1 MKNSIK
7 DKLFNYMFNTL
18 CKERHSDLI
27 RAVSAMQSG
36 EKRGSKSTVLR
47 KWFRETTGETPELS
61 SEQLSDVQDTWKD
74 IWDTGLV
81 DPLWVQ
87 VYSGKTG
94 IYSPEYVGS
103 DIHYYNVEWSK
114 IDFDYLRAFLDK
126 NYMDVIL
133 PCVKHP
139 TTLIRK
145 IHGQYLDV
153 GFNPIT
159 KQQAVEKLFENLDP
173 GVVVKISRASSGG
186 KGVRFLGKGSTRDDI
201 SDALDVDRDVAVQL
215 VMQQHPEMAKMNA
228 SSVNTIRIICIML
241 DGESIPLSAVVRIGN
256 SGSRVDNFSS
266 GGVGCGVKPD
276 GHLNDCGYTQKG
288 ERYDVHP
295 NGFVFSEG
303 FVPNFDKALE
313 AVKRCHMHVPMFGVA
328 SWDIAIDADGEP
340 VLIEYN
346 VGGAGIDIHQY
357 NNGPLYGKYR
367 ERIIADA
374 FKNYAERGATLDF
387 NYSIARGEATL
398 SNGSK
403 DVHNLIIPALID
415 GKPVRTIAS
424 SAFKNSDKLESVAG
438 NGDDRIRPA
447 DIARIAQENV
457 LVLIGVGQRRA
468 GTGGGRQFFA
478 PEVGKFIDTA
488 VPEGQKV
495 VFNHGFHEGVHGSLP
510 VGIQRA
516 VEPHMLLLGLGKRLP
531 ARGHI
536 EEGVGGDV
544 QRLAQLRDHAQ
555 LRARYAGFPVGD
567 GILRNAEHGR
577 QLGLGKLA
585 GLAIGANSVSAFRPI
600 SHFGALRLRL
610 RKGYDCAG
618 FVVGLLGH

>member
-145 IHGQYLDV
+145 INGQYLDV

-201 SDALDVDRDVAVQL
+201 
-215 VMQQHPEMAKMNA
+215 
-228 SSVNTIRIICIML
+228 
-241 DGESIPLSAVVRIGN
+241 
-256 SGSRVDNFSS
+256 
-266 GGVGCGVKPD
+266 
-276 GHLNDCGYTQKG
+276 
-288 ERYDVHP
+288 
-295 NGFVFSEG
+295 
-303 FVPNFDKALE
+303 
-313 AVKRCHMHVPMFGVA
+313 
-328 SWDIAIDADGEP
+328 
-340 VLIEYN
+340 
-346 VGGAGIDIHQY
+346 
-357 NNGPLYGKYR
+357 
-367 ERIIADA
+367 
-374 FKNYAERGATLDF
+374 
-387 NYSIARGEATL
+387 
-398 SNGSK
+398 
-403 DVHNLIIPALID
+403 
-415 GKPVRTIAS
+415 
-424 SAFKNSDKLESVAG
+424 
-438 NGDDRIRPA
+438 
-447 DIARIAQENV
+447 
-457 LVLIGVGQRRA
+457 
-468 GTGGGRQFFA
+468 
-478 PEVGKFIDTA
+478 
-488 VPEGQKV
+488 
-495 VFNHGFHEGVHGSLP
+495 
-510 VGIQRA
+510 
-516 VEPHMLLLGLGKRLP
+516 
-531 ARGHI
+531 
-536 EEGVGGDV
+536 
-544 QRLAQLRDHAQ
+544 
-555 LRARYAGFPVGD
+555 
-567 GILRNAEHGR
+567 
-577 QLGLGKLA
+577 
-585 GLAIGANSVSAFRPI
+585 
-600 SHFGALRLRL
+600 
-610 RKGYDCAG
+610 
-618 FVVGLLGH
+618 

>member
-36 EKRGSKSTVLR
+36 EKRGSKSAVLR

-61 SEQLSDVQDTWKD
+61 SEQLSDVQDAWKN
-74 IWDTGLV
+74 IWGTGLV

-114 IDFDYLRAFLDK
+114 IDFDYLIA
-126 NYMDVIL
+126 
-133 PCVKHP
+133 
-139 TTLIRK
+139 
-145 IHGQYLDV
+145 
-153 GFNPIT
+153 IT
-159 KQQAVEKLFENLDP
+159 KQQAAEKLFENLDP
-173 GVVVKISRASSGG
+173 GVAVKISRASSGG

-201 SDALDVDRDVAVQL
+201 SEALDVDRDVAVQL

-256 SGSRVDNFSS
+256 SGSRVDNFGS
-266 GGVGCGVKPD
+266 GSVGCGVKPD
-276 GHLNDCGYTQKG
+276 GRLNDCGYTQKG

-346 VGGAGIDIHQY
+346 FGGAGIDIHQY

-387 NYSIARGEATL
+387 NYSI
-398 SNGSK
+398 
-403 DVHNLIIPALID
+403 
-415 GKPVRTIAS
+415 
-424 SAFKNSDKLESVAG
+424 
-438 NGDDRIRPA
+438 
-447 DIARIAQENV
+447 
-457 LVLIGVGQRRA
+457 
-468 GTGGGRQFFA
+468 
-478 PEVGKFIDTA
+478 
-488 VPEGQKV
+488 
-495 VFNHGFHEGVHGSLP
+495 
-510 VGIQRA
+510 RA
-516 VEPHMLLLGLGKRLP
+516 VR
-531 ARGHI
+531 
-536 EEGVGGDV
+536 
-544 QRLAQLRDHAQ
+544 QRCQTAAKM
-555 LRARYAGFPVGD
+555 F
-567 GILRNAEHGR
+567 I
-577 QLGLGKLA
+577 
-585 GLAIGANSVSAFRPI
+585 I
-600 SHFGALRLRL
+600 SSFLH
-610 RKGYDCAG
+610 
-618 FVVGLLGH
+618 

>member
-36 EKRGSKSTVLR
+36 EKRGSKSAVLR

-61 SEQLSDVQDTWKD
+61 SEQLSDVQDAWKN
-74 IWDTGLV
+74 IWGTGLV

-114 IDFDYLRAFLDK
+114 IDFDYLRA
-126 NYMDVIL
+126 
-133 PCVKHP
+133 
-139 TTLIRK
+139 
-145 IHGQYLDV
+145 
-153 GFNPIT
+153 IT
-159 KQQAVEKLFENLDP
+159 KQQAAEKLFENLDP
-173 GVVVKISRASSGG
+173 GVAVKISRASSGG

-201 SDALDVDRDVAVQL
+201 SEALDVDRDVAVQL

-256 SGSRVDNFSS
+256 SGSRVDNFGS
-266 GGVGCGVKPD
+266 GSVGCGVKPD
-276 GHLNDCGYTQKG
+276 GRLNDCGYTQKG

-346 VGGAGIDIHQY
+346 FGGAGIDIHQY

-387 NYSIARGEATL
+387 NYSI
-398 SNGSK
+398 
-403 DVHNLIIPALID
+403 
-415 GKPVRTIAS
+415 
-424 SAFKNSDKLESVAG
+424 
-438 NGDDRIRPA
+438 
-447 DIARIAQENV
+447 
-457 LVLIGVGQRRA
+457 
-468 GTGGGRQFFA
+468 
-478 PEVGKFIDTA
+478 
-488 VPEGQKV
+488 
-495 VFNHGFHEGVHGSLP
+495 
-510 VGIQRA
+510 RA
-516 VEPHMLLLGLGKRLP
+516 VR
-531 ARGHI
+531 
-536 EEGVGGDV
+536 
-544 QRLAQLRDHAQ
+544 QRCQTAAKM
-555 LRARYAGFPVGD
+555 F
-567 GILRNAEHGR
+567 I
-577 QLGLGKLA
+577 
-585 GLAIGANSVSAFRPI
+585 I
-600 SHFGALRLRL
+600 SSFLH
-610 RKGYDCAG
+610 
-618 FVVGLLGH
+618 